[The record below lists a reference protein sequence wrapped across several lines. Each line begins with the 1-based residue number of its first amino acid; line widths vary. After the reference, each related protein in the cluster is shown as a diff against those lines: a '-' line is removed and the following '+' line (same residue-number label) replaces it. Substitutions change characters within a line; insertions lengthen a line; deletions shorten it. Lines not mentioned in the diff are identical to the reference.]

1 MEILGGVAASVQL
14 LMNLQTTVFDLI
26 ELYRGVRDV
35 NETTLSL
42 HGDLKALQFALFLL
56 TNTVN
61 RVTGNNQTIPVP
73 GVSSITHS
81 SDEAS
86 FGEILDH
93 ATKTFARLERI
104 FQDIAQKRAVGAQLR
119 QYFRAR
125 SYDRTIRELRDR
137 LVMYVN
143 IFDMALTAMSMWVS
157 SSS

>member
-1 MEILGGVAASVQL
+1 MEVLGGVAASVQV
-14 LMNLQTTVFDLI
+14 MTNLQTVVFNLI

-56 TNTVN
+56 TNTVH
-61 RVTGNNQTIPVP
+61 RVTGSNLILPVP
-73 GVSSITHS
+73 GVSNITHS

-93 ATKTFARLERI
+93 ATKTLSRLETI
-104 FQDIAQKRAVGAQLR
+104 FRDIAQKRAVGAQLR
-119 QYFRAR
+119 QYFLAR
-125 SYDRTIRELRDR
+125 SYDSTIRELRDR

-143 IFDMALTAMSMWVS
+143 IFDMALTAMSM
-157 SSS
+157 